1 MKAGGSTFSGN
12 AWYEMGGMPLY
23 DYAYGGYMPEMY
35 KEGGIHIDP
44 AKKGTF
50 KAQATRMGMSVQ
62 EAANAILNAPK
73 GKYSAAM
80 RKKANFAKNF
90 AKEEGG
96 ELPQAGNGW
105 IVPAALGA
113 LGLGAMMWSNNKR
126 KQIGNA
132 VMPMMTSGIMEDG
145 GLTPG
150 DEIEVTPEELQMLKD
165 GGYTFEII

>member
-1 MKAGGSTFSGN
+1 MDCSS
-12 AWYEMGGMPLY
+12 
-23 DYAYGGYMPEMY
+23 
-35 KEGGIHIDP
+35 
-44 AKKGTF
+44 
-50 KAQATRMGMSVQ
+50 S
-62 EAANAILNAPK
+62 
-73 GKYSAAM
+73 
-80 RKKANFAKNF
+80 
-90 AKEEGG
+90 
-96 ELPQAGNGW
+96 
-105 IVPAALGA
+105 LGA